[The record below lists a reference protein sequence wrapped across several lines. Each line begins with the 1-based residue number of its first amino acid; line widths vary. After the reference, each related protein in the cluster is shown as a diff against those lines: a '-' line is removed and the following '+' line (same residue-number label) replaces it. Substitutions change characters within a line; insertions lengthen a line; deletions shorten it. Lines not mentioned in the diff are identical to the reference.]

1 MILWLN
7 GAFGAGKTQVA
18 HELSRRLG
26 DRGWVADPEHLG
38 YAIRR
43 MTPPG
48 RRDEFQRHPEWRR
61 AVVDVL
67 HEVQVPEADVTIIV
81 PQALLDAEH
90 HSEIIGGLRD
100 RGHRVEHIT
109 LVASPRTLT
118 RRLRSRGEIH
128 RTWAHEQI
136 GRCVTALE
144 DPRFAAHVSTDGRTI
159 DEVVEAVAACA
170 GLELVHPRRAAG
182 IRHAA
187 RLIVTLRHVRRIG

>member
-26 DRGWVADPEHLG
+26 GRGWVADPEHLG

-61 AVVDVL
+61 AVIGVL
-67 HEVQVPEADVTIIV
+67 DELHATEADVAIIV
-81 PQALLDAEH
+81 PQALLDAGQH
-90 HSEIIGGLRD
+90 AEIIGGLRD
-100 RGHRVEHIT
+100 RGHRVEHVT
-109 LVASPRTLT
+109 LVAGPRTLA
-118 RRLRSRGEIH
+118 RRLRARGELH

-136 GRCVTALE
+136 GRCVTALQ
-144 DPRFAAHVSTDGRTI
+144 DPRFAAHLSTDGRTI

-170 GLELVHPRRAAG
+170 GLQLVRPRLPAG
-182 IRHAA
+182 VHHTA
-187 RLIVTLRHVRRIG
+187 RLMVTLRHVRRIG